1 MVRAAAQAEISR
13 AQLWQWMRYG
23 AKLDEGRAIAP
34 ALYNQ
39 LLPQVMA
46 RIEEEVG
53 PERFARGHY
62 REAVEL
68 FTKMTKSEDFVEF
81 LTLPA

>member
-1 MVRAAAQAEISR
+1 
-13 AQLWQWMRYG
+13 MRYG
-23 AKLDEGRAIAP
+23 AKLDDGRAITP
-34 ALYNQ
+34 ALYDQ

-62 REAVEL
+62 REVVEF

-81 LTLPA
+81 LTLPG

>member
-1 MVRAAAQAEISR
+1 
-13 AQLWQWMRYG
+13 MRYG
-23 AKLDEGRAIAP
+23 AKLDDGRAITP
-34 ALYNQ
+34 ALYDQ

-62 REAVEL
+62 REVVEL
-68 FTKMTKSEDFVEF
+68 FTKMTKIEDFVEF
-81 LTLPA
+81 LTLPG

>member
-1 MVRAAAQAEISR
+1 
-13 AQLWQWMRYG
+13 
-23 AKLDEGRAIAP
+23 
-34 ALYNQ
+34 
-39 LLPQVMA
+39 MA

-53 PERFARGHY
+53 PERFARVHY

>member
-1 MVRAAAQAEISR
+1 
-13 AQLWQWMRYG
+13 MRYG
-23 AKLDEGRAIAP
+23 AKLDDGRAITP
-34 ALYNQ
+34 AFYDE

-46 RIEEEVG
+46 KIEEEVG
-53 PERFARGHY
+53 PERFGRGHC
-62 REAVEL
+62 REAAEL